1 MWTMGKDNGYAF
13 ADVWYSN
20 MDKLIQIM
28 NEHARNDFRHLSPS
42 FITGTGLETFDPVKL
57 MQSVQSIVCC

>member
-20 MDKLIQIM
+20 MDKLIKIM
-28 NEHARNDFRHLSPS
+28 NENERQRLTHLKWS
-42 FITGTGLETFDPVKL
+42 
-57 MQSVQSIVCC
+57 

>member
-28 NEHARNDFRHLSPS
+28 NTHARNGFQTFAQ
-42 FITGTGLETFDPVKL
+42 FIEGLQD
-57 MQSVQSIVCC
+57 